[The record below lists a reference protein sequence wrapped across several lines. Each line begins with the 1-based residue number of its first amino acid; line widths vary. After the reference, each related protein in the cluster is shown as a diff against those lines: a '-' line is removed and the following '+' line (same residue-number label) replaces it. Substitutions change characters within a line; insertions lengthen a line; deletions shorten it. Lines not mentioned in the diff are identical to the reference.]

1 MHEAFK
7 SSWLGRS
14 LQKLKRIPGVQ
25 VYLDQSIGEGVG
37 SRPDVTILIRKLHI
51 GIVLEL
57 KSVPKRTFYA
67 GIIPSYRWLYAQ
79 GGRTS
84 QQRTEA
90 IRILKGRRHKAKVV
104 LYFYVP
110 YPSFVR

>member
-14 LQKLKRIPGVQ
+14 LQKLKRIPGVE
-25 VYLDQSIGEGVG
+25 VYLDQSIGEGIG
-37 SRPDVTILIRKLHI
+37 SRPDVTIVIRKLRI

-57 KSVPKRTFYA
+57 KSVPKRTFYS
-67 GIIPSYRWLYAQ
+67 GIIPSYRWLYLQ
-79 GGRTS
+79 GGSIRK
-84 QQRTEA
+84 QRDNATK
-90 IRILKGRRHKAKVV
+90 ILKKKYSAVCI
-104 LYFYVP
+104 YFYIP